1 MKNILL
7 LVLTIICSKTCAKLY
22 LDGNIKFP
30 LDTDL
35 FERVLD
41 SQECQ
46 RQLEYI
52 RQNNTILRAEFLDAG
67 MRVPRGIL
75 QGNLVDLGNYL
86 QCLGIHENVNDM
98 SIEGKFCMIRVPMN
112 QNVQLETSSVKKSNF
127 DPGELRL
134 DSRTIKKLVEYNS
147 NIKKLRSTFGGEFA
161 DFRRDQESPLSGL
174 QFNLALCVP
183 KVCTTEEAI
192 TGLLFNLTAVGFE
205 YEDSYC
211 RLPNDKPWAP
221 VDYIAVIIFSILG
234 ILTVLS
240 TSYDVYYNIIC
251 KKDPK
256 KTNEIFISFSALTN
270 CRRLLAIKTDPNN
283 IQCLDGIRSLAIFW
297 VIVGHVFFIISFI
310 PANVI
315 YSVEW
320 SQQYESIWVMTATLT
335 VDTFFLLSGL
345 LLVFI
350 SAKKLTGRQL
360 IRNLPFFYLNRLLR
374 MFPVLAAVVLYEA
387 SFSNRIADGPL
398 WPAFMFNNVHKC
410 RNFWWTTL
418 LHLQNFINPREACL
432 GVTWYLAIDV
442 QLHILSPIVL
452 FWVLGRS
459 RATAWTAV
467 TTAVVASLA
476 ASTIYIFTKEA
487 LEDNHYVYYY
497 VNILTRAPTFFVGL
511 VYGYLLH
518 VWRNRKPK
526 MHLVFHSFITTF
538 FILLLLLIIY
548 CQFIGGRN
556 DFDNRLIK
564 RLFDSFLRPLWALCL
579 GWIIFACVNGYGG
592 PINWFLS
599 LNIWKI
605 PARISYAMYL
615 THMSIMFAVYS
626 TTLQPVY
633 FTLGSA
639 MFDVFGF
646 LWLTMFVSFFLTAL
660 IDAPFAILFKKLF
673 EYVSKKPNSNKRTT
687 IEKTK
692 QNGNVQIPFQNG
704 NIVTNM

>member
-1 MKNILL
+1 MKNILWM
-7 LVLTIICSKTCAKLY
+7 LTIICSETCAKLY
-22 LDGNIKFP
+22 LDDNIKFP

-52 RQNNTILRAEFLDAG
+52 RRNNTILMAQFLDAG

-75 QGNLVDLGNYL
+75 LGNLVDLGNYP
-86 QCLGIHENVNDM
+86 QCLGIHENVDDM
-98 SIEGKFCMIRVPMN
+98 SIEGKFCKIRVPVN
-112 QNVQLETSSVKKSNF
+112 QNLTLERSFEKFKFNF
-127 DPGELRL
+127 DPGVLSLE
-134 DSRTIKKLVEYNS
+134 SKTIEKLMEYNS
-147 NIKKLRSTFGGEFA
+147 NIKKFRVTIGGEIA
-161 DFRRDQESPLSGL
+161 DFRVDQESPLSGL

-192 TGLLFNLTAVGFE
+192 TGLLFNLTAVGFK
-205 YEDSYC
+205 YEDVYC
-211 RLPNDKPWAP
+211 RLLNDKPWAP
-221 VDYIAVIIFSILG
+221 VDYIALIIFSIIG
-234 ILTVLS
+234 ILIILS
-240 TSYDVYYNIIC
+240 TYYDVHHNIIC

-256 KTNEIFISFSALTN
+256 EANEIFISFSALTN
-270 CRRLLAIKTDPNN
+270 CRRLLDIKTDPNN
-283 IQCLDGIRSLAIFW
+283 IECLDGIRSLAIFW
-297 VIVGHVFFIISFI
+297 VIVGHVFLIISFMI
-310 PANVI
+310 ANPI
-315 YSVEW
+315 DSLEW
-320 SQQYESIWVMTATLT
+320 SQQYKSIWVTTATLT

-350 SAKKLTGRQL
+350 SAKKLTGREL

-374 MFPVLAAVVLYEA
+374 MFPVLAAVVLYDA
-387 SFSNRIADGPL
+387 SFSYRIADGPL
-398 WPAFMFNNVHKC
+398 WTSFMVYNVHKC
-410 RNFWWTTL
+410 RTFWWTTL
-418 LHLQNFINPREACL
+418 LHLQNFINPRDACL
-432 GVTWYLAIDV
+432 NVSWYLAIDV

-452 FWVLGRS
+452 FWVLARS

-476 ASTIYIFTKEA
+476 ASTIYIFTKEG
-487 LEDNHYVYYY
+487 LEDNNFTYYY

-518 VWRNRKPK
+518 VWQNRKPK
-526 MHLVFHSFITTF
+526 MHFVLHCFITA
-538 FILLLLLIIY
+538 FIIFLLLLIIY
-548 CQFIGGRN
+548 CQFIGGRR
-556 DFDNRLIK
+556 DFDNRTIK
-564 RLFDSFLRPLWALCL
+564 KLFFSFLRPLWALCL

-633 FTLGSA
+633 FSVGSA
-639 MFDVFGF
+639 MFDAFGF
-646 LWLTMFVSFFLTAL
+646 LWLTMFVSFFLTAF

-673 EYVSKKPNSNKRTT
+673 EYVSKKPDSKKKTT
-687 IEKTK
+687 IE
-692 QNGNVQIPFQNG
+692 QNSCPKSKDGHK
-704 NIVTNM
+704 